1 MAQNSEKREHWTIA
15 IDRLVLDQALD
26 EAAAVAHVYSGW
38 NEWLAIFKE
47 SQIYQ
52 GWSRIIP
59 QARLNILDAFYA
71 SIAEFRNRKKR
82 STTDHLE
89 LYVRPSMYL

>member
-1 MAQNSEKREHWTIA
+1 MTQNSEKREHWTIA

-59 QARLNILDAFYA
+59 QAQLNILDAFYA
-71 SIAEFRNRKKR
+71 NISKFRVRKKR
-82 STTDHLE
+82 STTDYLQ
-89 LYVRPSMYL
+89 LYVRSSMYL